1 MLQSLQQEIG
11 LMAVQRNNVTV
22 PEAVREVLSR
32 NYPLYQCLKLKLTNF
47 HSVAEYIRP
56 EVQHVT
62 GRTTTINTLVV
73 AIKRYSDVLEK
84 PQYGDPVLAFE
95 NSRITLSSGITD
107 LTIKAHKKEFPR
119 IVKELTDLSVDL
131 SEFPNIFP
139 LATSIKLIIP
149 TSEYEQVKPKLKGLD
164 IVSRHSD
171 AAKLTVYLPPKSE
184 RVPGIASYVTELL
197 YRNGVNIV
205 DAFLGY
211 EDIIIVVDG
220 PDGHTAYDTLRR
232 ETRTAS

>member
-1 MLQSLQQEIG
+1 MIYYKRGRDPPMSVHQ
-11 LMAVQRNNVTV
+11 NKVTV

-47 HSVAEYIRP
+47 HSVAEYIKP
-56 EVQHVT
+56 EVQRAT
-62 GRTTTINTLVV
+62 GKPTTINTLVV
-73 AIKRYSDVLEK
+73 AIKRFSDMLEK
-84 PQYGDPVLAFE
+84 PQYGDPVKTFE

-107 LTIKAHKKEFPR
+107 LTIKAPKKEFPR
-119 IVKELTDLSVDL
+119 IVKELTDASVDL

-149 TSEYEQVKPKLKGLD
+149 TNEYATIRPRLKHLD
-164 IVSRHSD
+164 IVSSHSD

-211 EDIIIVVDG
+211 EDIIIVVEG
-220 PDGHTAYDTLRR
+220 PDGPTAYDVLSR
-232 ETRTAS
+232 EMRTVS